1 MTDHPPH
8 TEPPRYWS
16 QSAPASRWS
25 QTDTPLRRFIGGSP
39 LAVLVKLIVVSLLVG
54 VLLMW
59 NHVTPAAV
67 YRLMSNIVDWIL
79 TLGFRSIQEF
89 GSYIVAGAVIV
100 IPIWLILRVLSYR
113 GR

>member
-16 QSAPASRWS
+16 QSATTSRW
-25 QTDTPLRRFIGGSP
+25 QQHDTPLRRFLGGSP
-39 LAVLVKLIVVSLLVG
+39 LAVLVKLVVVSLLVG

-67 YRLMSNIVDWIL
+67 YRAMSNLVDWAL
-79 TLGFRSIQEF
+79 TLGFRSVQEF

-100 IPIWLILRVLSYR
+100 IPIWLILRVFSYR